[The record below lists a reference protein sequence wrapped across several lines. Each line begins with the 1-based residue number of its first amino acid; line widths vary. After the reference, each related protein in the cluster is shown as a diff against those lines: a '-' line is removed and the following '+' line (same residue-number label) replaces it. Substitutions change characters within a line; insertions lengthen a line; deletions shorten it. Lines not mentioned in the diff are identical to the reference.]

1 MAKKISQEQMLEAI
15 KGSQGLVT
23 KIQRKLEAMLEE
35 TICWDTVEK
44 YVHKWE
50 SCEKAVKAEKESMLD
65 LAENNIFKD
74 LVNGDSATSKWF
86 LRMTG
91 KERGY
96 IDTPVIRLDNADP
109 LNINLQGELFS
120 EEELEKSQAVEVPV
134 YDSEEETE
142 PAE

>member
-1 MAKKISQEQMLEAI
+1 MAKKITQEQMLEAI

-23 KIQRKLEAMLEE
+23 KIQRKLEVMLEE

-86 LRMTG
+86 LRMKG

-142 PAE
+142 SAE